1 MTVRLNINLASKP
14 YVDVR
19 SILLRWGGWVLL
31 LAVCTAALV
40 AVAFSNWRQTRTV
53 SAKVAMVQS
62 EINAL
67 DAQRR
72 EAQQVLDAPDNSRVV
87 ERSKFYN
94 GMIARKTFSW
104 TRVFMQMEKIMP
116 AHLHI
121 ASIAPELHPAD
132 NSVTVHLTVAGTSRD
147 AAVELV
153 KRLEQSPA
161 FRDARIVEESEVKD
175 KDSEDSVRFQLT
187 ATYVP
192 IKVRIAEAAGSE
204 AVKGGAR

>member
-1 MTVRLNINLASKP
+1 VQLNINLASKP
-14 YVDVR
+14 YLDVR
-19 SILLRWGGWVLL
+19 SVLLRWGGWVLL
-31 LAVCTAALV
+31 LAVCTVAMVVLAL
-40 AVAFSNWRQTRTV
+40 SGWRQTRAV
-53 SAKVAMVQS
+53 EAKVAQVQS

-72 EAQQVLDAPDNSRVV
+72 EAQQVLDAPGNNAVV
-87 ERSKFYN
+87 ERSKFFN

-121 ASIAPELHPAD
+121 ASISPELHPAD

-161 FRDARIVEESEVKD
+161 FREARIVEESEFHE
-175 KDSEDSVRFQLT
+175 KDSEDTVRFQLT

-192 IKVRIAEAAGSE
+192 IKIRIAEPAGADAA
-204 AVKGGAR
+204 KGGAR

>member
-1 MTVRLNINLASKP
+1 VQLNINLASKP
-14 YVDVR
+14 FLDVR
-19 SILLRWGGWVLL
+19 SVLLRWGGWVLL
-31 LAVCTAALV
+31 LAVCTVLLVVAAL
-40 AVAFSNWRQTRTV
+40 SGWRQTRAV
-53 SAKVAMVQS
+53 DAKVAQVQS
-62 EINAL
+62 EVDAL
-67 DAQRR
+67 DAERR
-72 EAQQVLDAPDNSRVV
+72 EAQQVLDAPANNMVV
-87 ERSKFYN
+87 ERSKFFN

-121 ASIAPELHPAD
+121 TSIAPELHPAD

-161 FRDARIVEESEVKD
+161 FRDARIVEEAETRD
-175 KDSEDSVRFQLT
+175 KDSDDTVRFQLT

-192 IKVRIAEAAGSE
+192 IKVRIAEPATAAN
-204 AVKGGAR
+204 GGAR